1 MIYSHSLSVAHP
13 RPVRAKF
20 IRYETLD
27 VYHVCSSVRADRA
40 YFGVRKPRREF
51 GAVKQQLP
59 ASEQQR
65 GAAGRSSAER
75 RAAESFN
82 HPTANSADASAAAG
96 QNTGERFEAR

>member
-1 MIYSHSLSVAHP
+1 MSNSHSLSVAHP

-51 GAVKQQLP
+51 GAVKQQLT

-65 GAAGRSSAER
+65 RAAGRSSAER

-82 HPTANSADASAAAG
+82 HAAPNSADAASAAG
-96 QNTGERFEAR
+96 QTTGERFETR